1 MRTTL
6 ICVVGLQIK
15 SYTNSILQK
24 AAAASATCRHSCLIT
39 HTLTLT
45 HTLAHM
51 PAICDALKL
60 ANICLP
66 AFCCC
71 FVFLPTR
78 SWWRRPPFC
87 CSSVACL
94 VTASLALLSSP
105 LLCVCL
111 SLGCRLYM
119 PATPA
124 KKGRRQSAQA
134 ARVQATSATKAT
146 FKAQLSLNL
155 LLD

>member
-1 MRTTL
+1 MRCWLANKKLHKLNFAKSSNSECHLQTL
-6 ICVVGLQIK
+6 LP
-15 SYTNSILQK
+15 YYAHT
-24 AAAASATCRHSCLIT
+24 RT
-39 HTLTLT
+39 HT

-71 FVFLPTR
+71 LVFLPTR

-94 VTASLALLSSP
+94 VTASLALLLLSSP
-105 LLCVCL
+105 L
-111 SLGCRLYM
+111 RL
-119 PATPA
+119 PLPGVSFVHACHA
-124 KKGRRQSAQA
+124 RKKRKGGRAPKQRVSKQQAQ
-134 ARVQATSATKAT
+134 QK
-146 FKAQLSLNL
+146 QLLKRSYR
-155 LLD
+155 

>member
-39 HTLTLT
+39 HTLTDT
-45 HTLAHM
+45 HTYSAHM

-66 AFCCC
+66 AFCC
-71 FVFLPTR
+71 FVLFSCPRALGGGGRHFVARVSHVLLLP
-78 SWWRRPPFC
+78 P
-87 CSSVACL
+87 
-94 VTASLALLSSP
+94 LLSFFSP
-105 LLCVCL
+105 L
-111 SLGCRLYM
+111 RL
-119 PATPA
+119 PLPGVSFVHACHA
-124 KKGRRQSAQA
+124 RKKKAGGRAPKQRVSKQQAQ
-134 ARVQATSATKAT
+134 QK
-146 FKAQLSLNL
+146 QLLKRSYR
-155 LLD
+155 